1 MKLELF
7 SFYFIQMLL
16 IYRTHNQKEKD
27 SYSPSSDFIKCSCG
41 NLCSLIKSIS
51 MTSLSPLA
59 RSPVPLLFVSYR
71 IYLHNLAQFI
81 FCTPFRLDKDRIIDI
96 VPFRSYLSSLSPPL
110 FDFHAELRGFWTHFL
125 SNTDFNWSLHS
136 PPMSGHNSP
145 LLLLTIWWLCL
156 CSPSPSLLSSSL
168 LSPAVSLSWHAIT
181 ANSGAPSVWT
191 LIRGFKNSIWPD
203 LPSQHWDHYN
213 WKCWY
218 GLVFVLWPPMLDHE

>member
-27 SYSPSSDFIKCSCG
+27 SSSPSSDFIKCSYG

-59 RSPVPLLFVSYR
+59 RSLVPLLFVSYR
-71 IYLHNLAQFI
+71 IYWHNLAQFM
-81 FCTPFRLDKDRIIDI
+81 FYTPFRLNKDRTIDI
-96 VPFRSYLSSLSPPL
+96 VPFRSSS
-110 FDFHAELRGFWTHFL
+110 DFQAELWGFWTHFL
-125 SNTDFNWSLHS
+125 SNTDYNWSLS
-136 PPMSGHNSP
+136 PPISGHNSP

-191 LIRGFKNSIWPD
+191 LIRGLKNSIWQ
-203 LPSQHWDHYN
+203 LWDHSFSTL
-213 WKCWY
+213 
-218 GLVFVLWPPMLDHE
+218 GSL

>member
-71 IYLHNLAQFI
+71 LYLHNLAQFI
-81 FCTPFRLDKDRIIDI
+81 FCKTFRLNKDRTIDI
-96 VPFRSYLSSLSPPL
+96 VPFRSYLSSLSP
-110 FDFHAELRGFWTHFL
+110 
-125 SNTDFNWSLHS
+125 
-136 PPMSGHNSP
+136 
-145 LLLLTIWWLCL
+145 L
-156 CSPSPSLLSSSL
+156 CSIFTQNFAGFGLTFCL
-168 LSPAVSLSWHAIT
+168 
-181 ANSGAPSVWT
+181 T
-191 LIRGFKNSIWPD
+191 LIITDLYIRHQCRGTIPRSC
-203 LPSQHWDHYN
+203 S
-213 WKCWY
+213 
-218 GLVFVLWPPMLDHE
+218 